1 MKRFVSALLI
11 PFLLIAALPGCS
23 RKSGDGFS
31 FRIRWG
37 VMMGQSS
44 FDSGTGVLIKTTN
57 ASDPD
62 KFKTKLKLSRKDLA
76 ELSELAAA
84 LDLSAIPDAP
94 ETYEPYITKGGGWAL
109 AKPANILE
117 LTLRT
122 EEGEKTIL
130 CKGSLGLM
138 LWDEDMREL
147 YEPAGANGAAFVT
160 LVRRILGMIHSS
172 KEWKALPE
180 YEVLYQ

>member
-1 MKRFVSALLI
+1 MKRFISAVLI
-11 PFLLIAALPGCS
+11 PFLLIAALAGCQ

-37 VMMGQSS
+37 VMKQSS
-44 FDSGTGVLIKTTN
+44 YDSGTGILIKTTN

-62 KFKTKLKLSRKDLA
+62 QFKTKLKLRREDLA
-76 ELSELAAA
+76 ELSELAGA
-84 LDLSAIPDAP
+84 LDLSAVPDAP
-94 ETYEPYITKGGGWAL
+94 ETYEPYITEGVGWAL

-122 EEGEKTIL
+122 EHGEKTIL
-130 CKGSLGLM
+130 CRGSLSL
-138 LWDEDMREL
+138 LLLEEDTGEL
-147 YEPAGANGAAFVT
+147 YEPVGANGAAFVT
-160 LVRRILGMIHSS
+160 LVRRILVMIQSS

-180 YEVLYQ
+180 YEVLYR